1 MTSQIV
7 KVRSNESGNFNSQ
20 LNKMTFQIPSDG
32 TVYNLRDSYLLLNM
46 SVSEPTTNQIS
57 FGQDN
62 LPMDAVCMF
71 RRVKLTSSKKGVL
84 EEIRNVHILRENL
97 NYWQKGENQDKSRSL
112 FGYSDEESSRN
123 GMPEYEAFFSDSP
136 KNTYVW
142 LKDILGIGSLSNLNS
157 DSVGE
162 LVLEV
167 ELENKFQLFQQRIL
181 GLFSLE
187 LDLQNIACEDVD
199 ANTAVLTTV
208 EAGDVNNIF
217 VGQLVNVVCILN
229 NVQQVLE
236 RYVVNV
242 NAGAHQFTLNAVL
255 DAVNDATVVSVNVQ
269 SGKEAFCCNPTEN
282 AIGDLTLT
290 TGSANQRF
298 YSDLLVGM
306 KCQIQY
312 ATIVLA
318 TGALVNAKQ
327 TTTGTITAFNP
338 QTGVV
343 SLKTLLGG
351 NVNVVNAP
359 AGGNQYTGI
368 SIIPYSTNLP
378 NVNWQILK
386 AECILYKLVGAPKS
400 EGTQL
405 FSSWG
410 WESRQALANIPFED
424 TFRLESNAYNVY
436 VMTPLANKIYSTSD
450 GIKNYRFYVDDE
462 AVFDRDVDVD
472 SALHSDNMLTVLSNS
487 QDSVKN
493 LRKDKTNLVNSY
505 YFPYM
510 TPCKIYQRSVNGMPN
525 FTGEQGL
532 PRQLRIYL
540 DNNDTQKLVYVFKER
555 FVSL

>member
-269 SGKEAFCCNPTEN
+269 SGKEAFCCNPTQN

-450 GIKNYRFYVDDE
+450 GIENYRFYVDDE

-487 QDSVKN
+487 QDSIKN

-510 TPCKIYQRSVNGMPN
+510 TPCKIYQRSINGMPN